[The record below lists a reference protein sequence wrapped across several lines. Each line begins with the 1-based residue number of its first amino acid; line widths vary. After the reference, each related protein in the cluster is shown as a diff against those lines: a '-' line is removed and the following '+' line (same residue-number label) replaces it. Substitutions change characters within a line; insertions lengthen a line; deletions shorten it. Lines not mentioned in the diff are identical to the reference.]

1 MEDKNEKSAFSL
13 IKRERQ
19 PTLQEIAAAFY
30 ERSGITEEELTAFI
44 VEVERR
50 LREKIQ
56 AVISA
61 AIAAVEEAIPALVD
75 ILTEITRAIEEELA
89 VLDIEPRARRRKRD
103 RERAR
108 RIEQEYR
115 AEIRRCERQRF
126 YRRIYKPP
134 SGNRRKNRQ

>member
-1 MEDKNEKSAFSL
+1 M
-13 IKRERQ
+13 
-19 PTLQEIAAAFY
+19 
-30 ERSGITEEELTAFI
+30 TAFI
-44 VEVERR
+44 AEVERR

-75 ILTEITRAIEEELA
+75 ILKEITRAIEEELA
-89 VLDIEPRARRRKRD
+89 VLDIEPRARRRKQD

-115 AEIRRCERQRF
+115 AEIRRCERQQF

>member
-1 MEDKNEKSAFSL
+1 MEDRNEKSAFSI

-19 PTLQEIAAAFY
+19 PTLQEIAADFY
-30 ERSGITEEELTAFI
+30 ERSGITEAELTAF
-44 VEVERR
+44 VAEVERR

-56 AVISA
+56 TVISA
-61 AIAAVEEAIPALVD
+61 AITAAQEAIPALVD
-75 ILTEITRAIEEELA
+75 VLEAITRAVEEELA

-103 RERAR
+103 RERAG

>member
-1 MEDKNEKSAFSL
+1 MDRIDRIRQVWERFVDGLKNLTEEIERIFQQMEESG
-13 IKRERQ
+13 
-19 PTLQEIAAAFY
+19 AFY
-30 ERSGITEEELTAFI
+30 
-44 VEVERR
+44 
-50 LREKIQ
+50 
-56 AVISA
+56 
-61 AIAAVEEAIPALVD
+61 
-75 ILTEITRAIEEELA
+75 
-89 VLDIEPRARRRKRD
+89 IEPRARRWKRD

>member
-1 MEDKNEKSAFSL
+1 MD
-13 IKRERQ
+13 IK
-19 PTLQEIAAAFY
+19 TMMVLFDF
-30 ERSGITEEELTAFI
+30 TEEEAEELKEAARKLAEWTRTAF
-44 VEVERR
+44 EE
-50 LREKIQ
+50 
-56 AVISA
+56 A
-61 AIAAVEEAIPALVD
+61 EEAITRILSAVEKAIPTLVD
-75 ILTEITRAIEEELA
+75 VLEEITRAVEEELA